1 MDIQGSC
8 SGCFFFYCRKVS
20 KDRGKPQVTKMLKD
34 PAETSCTDTWA
45 ASGHPRDVQ
54 AAVTAGALAD
64 PSRGQ
69 QGRERG
75 EDQGKALTSS

>member
-1 MDIQGSC
+1 M
-8 SGCFFFYCRKVS
+8 S

-34 PAETSCTDTWA
+34 PAEASEADTWA
-45 ASGHPRDVQ
+45 ASGHRRDCVR

-69 QGRERG
+69 QGKERG
-75 EDQGKALTSS
+75 EDQGKALTTS